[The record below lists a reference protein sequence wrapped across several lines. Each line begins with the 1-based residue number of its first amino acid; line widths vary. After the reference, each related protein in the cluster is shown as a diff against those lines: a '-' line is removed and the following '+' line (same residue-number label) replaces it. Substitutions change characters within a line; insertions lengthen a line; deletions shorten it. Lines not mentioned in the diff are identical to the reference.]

1 MPQKTV
7 GILGGGQLGRML
19 SQPASLL
26 GIPLLILDSGDK
38 TPAKLITPAP
48 APHTSHPDGPFN
60 SREHILELAS
70 ACDVLTVEIEHVNAD
85 VLAEIEQAGKC
96 DVQPKASTIKLI
108 QDKYAQKMHLEKHGI
123 AVAPFEAVSAEAS
136 RDEWEALGKRL
147 GTPMM
152 LKSRTM
158 AYDGK
163 GNSPLASVSSEDVS
177 SSLSQLGAGTGG
189 KQLSLYAE
197 GWMPFVKEIAV
208 MVVRNV
214 AGEVVSYDAV
224 ETIHKDSILR
234 VCIAPL
240 RMHDWDGSSRKNG
253 EDGSVNARAK
263 RLAERAVGVLDGAG
277 VFGVEMFLMQDG
289 EYQVSSIK
297 LTLAGH

>member
-1 MPQKTV
+1 
-7 GILGGGQLGRML
+7 ML

-26 GIPLLILDSGDK
+26 GIPLLFLDSGDK
-38 TPAKLITPAP
+38 TPAKLITPVP
-48 APHTSHPDGPFN
+48 EGHTAHPDGPFN
-60 SREHILELAS
+60 SRPHILDLAEK
-70 ACDVLTVEIEHVNAD
+70 ADILTIEIEHVNAD
-85 VLAEIEQAGKC
+85 VLAEVEKAGKC
-96 DVQPKASTIKLI
+96 DVQPKPATIKLI
-108 QDKYAQKMHLEKHGI
+108 QDKYAQKVYLEKHGI
-123 AVAPFEAVSAEAS
+123 AVAPFSAVSQDAS
-136 RDEWEALGKRL
+136 RDEWETLGKQL

-163 GNSPLASVSSEDVS
+163 GNSPLASVSPEDVS
-177 SSLSQLGAGTGG
+177 SSLAQLGAGTGG
-189 KQLSLYAE
+189 KELSLYAE

-224 ETIHKDSILR
+224 ETVHKDSILR

-240 RMHDWDGSSRKNG
+240 RMHDWDSKKAGGKW
-253 EDGSVNARAK
+253 EESVNARAK
-263 RLAERAVGVLDGAG
+263 NLAERAVGVLDGAG

-289 EYQVSSIK
+289 EHRRKCSGDRGTE
-297 LTLAGH
+297 L